1 MLRNLDSKG
10 QLTNTTGKTTFDMEL
25 DLKFRTKKRNGWTKG
40 KMLGSQLGGLKPL
53 QIDAA
58 LV

>member
-25 DLKFRTKKRNGWTKG
+25 DLKFRRKKRNGWTKG

-53 QIDAA
+53 
-58 LV
+58 